1 MHGVPTK
8 NMVMNCK
15 VNIVEISNG
24 IISKYHSKLF
34 QLLFL
39 EQTTKQQLVSEHIP
53 FYNLYKRNFSLV
65 TKTRHD
71 IYYDCSAIKLR
82 RTVL

>member
-1 MHGVPTK
+1 MRG
-8 NMVMNCK
+8 MAMNYM
-15 VNIVEISNG
+15 VNIIEISNG
-24 IISKYHSKLF
+24 IISKYHSQFFK
-34 QLLFL
+34 LLFL
-39 EQTTKQQLVSEHIP
+39 ARETKQQLVGERIP
-53 FYNLYKRNFSLV
+53 FYNFYKRNFSLV